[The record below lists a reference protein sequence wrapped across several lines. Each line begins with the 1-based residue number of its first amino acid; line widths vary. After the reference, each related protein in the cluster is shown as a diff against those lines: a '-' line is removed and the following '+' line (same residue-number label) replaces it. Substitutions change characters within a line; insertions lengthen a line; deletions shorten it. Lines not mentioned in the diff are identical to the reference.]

1 MLFRSVRSGSSG
13 TNCFSKWKLTL
24 GEARELPWR
33 GGGVGGGAGKG
44 CRKSDLT
51 NTLFK
56 RFIRWTGYTLRIRY
70 LDIGYSSSYFFPS
83 TSKNS
88 RKNQL
93 RIH

>member
-56 RFIRWTGYTLRIRY
+56 RFIRWTGYTLRDPI
-70 LDIGYSSSYFFPS
+70 LGYWIFLQLLFPFDE
-83 TSKNS
+83 
-88 RKNQL
+88 
-93 RIH
+93 